1 MSVEKMRSTVL
12 CSLMAGLMAAGAF
25 IHVPIGPVPIVLT
38 NLFVLLSGLLLGARW
53 GAASA
58 ALYVLVGA
66 IGLPVF
72 YGGKGGLAHLFGP
85 TGGYLFG
92 FILSAWITGF
102 ISERFR
108 QFLTGRVIAVLI
120 GSLIIYVLGVPWLKV
135 ITNMTWNKAWML
147 GMVPFLPGDALE
159 SSFRGYPLAFHRTHF
174 GPANRISLRIILK
187 FIKIP
192 GSPLV
197 VIKYFGE
204 KNDPNRWPFSE
215 LS

>member
-1 MSVEKMRSTVL
+1 MPVEKLRSLVL

-25 IHVPIGPVPIVLT
+25 IQVPIGPVPIVLT

-58 ALYVLVGA
+58 ALYLLVGA

-72 YGGKGGLAHLFGP
+72 SGGRGGLAHLFGP

-108 QFLTGRVIAVLI
+108 RSINGSVIGVI
-120 GSLIIYVLGVPWLKV
+120 FGSLIIYGLGVPWLQS
-135 ITNMTWNKAWML
+135 ITQMAWNKAWMA
-147 GMVPFLPGDALE
+147 GMVPFLPGDALKAVAAVVL
-159 SSFRGYPLAFHRTHF
+159 FRSVRPVLDRQQ
-174 GPANRISLRIILK
+174 IS
-187 FIKIP
+187 
-192 GSPLV
+192 V
-197 VIKYFGE
+197 TE
-204 KNDPNRWPFSE
+204 
-215 LS
+215 